1 MSRIHLVTSAML
13 VALLGA
19 CAAPRTQIPDIDAR
33 YAASEAAKQ
42 KEIALRQ
49 QLEDFSRLGR
59 VSLPILAGGV
69 SQCENKRFTV
79 GMAYVNSQS
88 YDSEWRGAAAAIL
101 GHDSRLKVIQV
112 VDGFPAAEGGLRQG
126 DMLFAVNGEYA
137 PAGVEALKKFSK
149 LANAAIERDGV
160 LELTVLRDNV
170 KHTVR
175 AVPREI
181 CDYPVEMTLDDQIN
195 AFADGKAIYVTR
207 GMMRFATSDQELS
220 LVIAHELAHNVMG
233 HIDAKQ
239 DNAIAGGFGGLLLD
253 ILAAAGGVNTGGA
266 FSDAGMKAGASSYS
280 VEFEHE
286 ADYVGLYFMANAGLE
301 IDGVA
306 NFWRRMA
313 TVNSGAISRA
323 STHPTT
329 PSRFLAIEAAVDEI
343 KRKQTAGL
351 PLSPTM
357 KSVD

>member
-13 VALLGA
+13 VVLLGA
-19 CAAPRTQIPDIDAR
+19 CAAPRTQIPDIDSS

-42 KEIALRQ
+42 EEIAFRQ
-49 QLEDFSRLGR
+49 QLEDTFRLDR

-69 SQCENKRFTV
+69 SQCENRRLVV
-79 GMAYVNSQS
+79 GMAFANSQS
-88 YDSEWRGAAAAIL
+88 YDSEWRAAAATVF
-101 GHDSRLKVIQV
+101 GHDSRLKIIQV
-112 VDGFPAAEGGLRQG
+112 VDGFPAAEGGLREG
-126 DMLFAVNGEYA
+126 DIVTAINGQYA
-137 PAGVEALKKFSK
+137 PAGGEAIKTLSK
-149 LANAAIERDGV
+149 QIGEAIENDGV
-160 LELTVLRDNV
+160 LELTVLRDHV

-175 AVPREI
+175 AAPQKI
-181 CDYPVEMTLDDQIN
+181 CDYPVQMILDDQIN

-220 LVIAHELAHNVMG
+220 LVVAHELAHNVMG

-253 ILAAAGGVNTGGA
+253 FLAAAGGVNTGGA
-266 FSDAGMKAGASSYS
+266 FSEAGMKAGANSYS

-286 ADYVGLYFMANAGLE
+286 ADYVGLYFMANADLE

-329 PSRFLAIEAAVDEI
+329 PSRFLAIEATVDEI

-357 KSVD
+357 KSAD